1 MSSIALDTLKLARRL
16 EQEAQFPQAQ
26 AEATAT
32 ILADT
37 VDEAALTRGHFDL
50 KMAEIDARF
59 AEIDAKIDLKLAEI
73 KAEISENK
81 AKTEAGFAEI
91 KAKMSENQA
100 HLKHD
105 ITVRLGAMI
114 VASFAVLAV
123 LINRV

>member
-37 VDEAALTRGHFDL
+37 IDEAALTRGHFDL
-50 KMAEIDARF
+50 RMAEIDARF
-59 AEIDAKIDLKLAEI
+59 VEI

-105 ITVRLGAMI
+105 ITLRLGAMI

-123 LINRV
+123 LIKIL